1 MTNARTARS
10 AREKA
15 LELRLVEEKAQR
27 RRRNAAVVAALVAVL
42 VVVVGIGAV
51 VQSAR
56 SQARQV
62 AAAGTPAHLVDGGVR
77 VGKATAPVTVTLY
90 EDFQCPACKEFEAES
105 AKQLAG
111 WVADGTVTI
120 DYRPIAFLDRASTTR
135 YSTRSLNAAAAV
147 VSSSPGAF
155 QKFHDLLYA
164 NQPAEGSA
172 GLPDS
177 TLVELAGQAGADTAA
192 VRKALADRQYEG
204 WAASV
209 TDESS
214 KAGVTQTPTVKVNGT
229 VLETHTLA
237 ALTAAVDTALK
248 AAG

>member
-15 LELRLVEEKAQR
+15 LELRLEAEKSQR
-27 RRRNAAVVAALVAVL
+27 RRRGLAVVSAVVAVL
-42 VVVVGIGAV
+42 VVVVGIGVV

-56 SQARQV
+56 SKAQEV
-62 AAAGTPAHLVDGGVR
+62 AAAGTPKNLVDGGVL
-77 VGKATAPVTVTLY
+77 VGRDTAPVTVTLY
-90 EDFQCPACKEFEAES
+90 EDFQCPACKDFETA
-105 AKQLAG
+105 AGQQLAS
-111 WVADGTVTI
+111 WVADGTVKL
-120 DYRPIAFLDRASTTR
+120 DYRPIAILDRASSTR

-147 VSSSPGAF
+147 VSTSPAAF

-164 NQPAEGSA
+164 EQPAEGSA

-177 TLVELAGQAGADTAA
+177 RLVELAGQAGADSAA
-192 VRKALADRQYEG
+192 VSRALADKQYEG
-204 WAASV
+204 WAATV

-214 KAGVTQTPTVKVNGT
+214 KAGVVQTPTVKVNGT
-229 VLETHTLA
+229 ELKQPTLEN
-237 ALTAAVDTALK
+237 LTAAVDAAKK